1 MFRQPFSITF
11 VLLQLCLTSA
21 AAKMPSLL
29 RVRTVLCYQCIAIDF
44 RGKFVRPKR
53 HAAPSTGSTRP
64 AQRFGN
70 QKQKTAQYITGSAL
84 GDRRKL
90 ITILIAHGGLIKDRQ
105 CHICKII
112 CVIHGNSWL
121 SAKLRARGILRK
133 LCVKLLKSTTYALL
147 DHNYAP
153 LRATL
158 TGGAAPPVRVAR
170 NGA

>member
-1 MFRQPFSITF
+1 M
-11 VLLQLCLTSA
+11 QLCFTSA
-21 AAKMPSLL
+21 AAKMSSIW
-29 RVRTVLCYQCIAIDF
+29 RVRAVLGNQCAAIDF
-44 RGKFVRPKR
+44 REKFVTPKR

-70 QKQKTAQYITGSAL
+70 QKQQTARYTPGSAL

-133 LCVKLLKSTTYALL
+133 LCVKLLKVTTYALF
-147 DHNYAP
+147 DHKYAP
-153 LRATL
+153 LRATPE
-158 TGGAAPPVRVAR
+158 GRRAPPSGAASAAR

>member
-1 MFRQPFSITF
+1 
-11 VLLQLCLTSA
+11 VLLQLCFSSA
-21 AAKMPSLL
+21 EAKMPSLL
-29 RVRTVLCYQCIAIDF
+29 RVRTVLCYQCVAIDF
-44 RGKFVRPKR
+44 REKFVRPKR
-53 HAAPSTGSTRP
+53 HAAPSTSSTRP

-70 QKQKTAQYITGSAL
+70 QKQQTARYTPGSAL

-90 ITILIAHGGLIKDRQ
+90 ITILIAHSGLIKDRQ

-133 LCVKLLKSTTYALL
+133 LCVKMFQSTTYALF
-147 DHNYAP
+147 DHNYAS
-153 LRATL
+153 LRATPE
-158 TGGAAPPVRVAR
+158 GGAAPPSGVAR